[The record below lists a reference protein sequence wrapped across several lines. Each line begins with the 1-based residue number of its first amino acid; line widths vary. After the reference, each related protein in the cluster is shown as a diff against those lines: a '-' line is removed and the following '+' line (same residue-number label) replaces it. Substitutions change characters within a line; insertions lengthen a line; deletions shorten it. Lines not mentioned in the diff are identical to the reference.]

1 MFLHKLGHTFE
12 SPKGLV
18 TGAVLVTGF
27 KKKSFPLDVRKV
39 TWVPIHQFFAV
50 DQVVKSSNHS
60 QGAQG
65 LGKDS
70 WGSKSLVGFWP
81 LVKNLKV
88 LETKNFPPYSSCL
101 FLGVQREYSIR
112 ECFDMDIA
120 ASVLLLEPCVLQIT
134 IVQEP
139 NVAHDQINTS
149 WSQAPKGSLQSS

>member
-1 MFLHKLGHTFE
+1 M
-12 SPKGLV
+12 
-18 TGAVLVTGF
+18 
-27 KKKSFPLDVRKV
+27 

-70 WGSKSLVGFWP
+70 WGSKSLGCRP
-81 LVKNLKV
+81 LVKNAKV
-88 LETKNFPPYSSCL
+88 LETKHFPPYSSCL
-101 FLGVQREYSIR
+101 FLGVQREYSIQ
-112 ECFDMDIA
+112 ECLDMDIA

-139 NVAHDQINTS
+139 NVAHDQDQHLLVTGPNKIPAIFLRL
-149 WSQAPKGSLQSS
+149 QLQSSAQPLFADALAWTSSFGHKAPHLWLSLEHD